1 MNKILL
7 IFLSFVLM
15 NDIIISQ
22 NYSSLNS
29 LVNKE
34 KKSKL
39 LKNAQWG
46 LYARY
51 LDTGEEIISL
61 NAEMSLAPA
70 SNLKLFTSSAALDI
84 LGEDHQFETF
94 LYYDGEINNGILTGD
109 VFFVGGGDPTLG
121 YDLVK
126 GSLPLDS
133 LMDKIIDEFK
143 KKGINRI
150 NGDIYADDLLYEGT
164 PIPYNWNW
172 IDIGN
177 YYAATVSALTIN
189 NNLYF
194 LYFKPGKEVGDPAEV
209 IRTEPEI
216 PGLTFTNFMKTGKK
230 GSGDNGY
237 IYGAPLQYNTTLRGT
252 VPAGVDEFS
261 IKGSIPDP
269 ALFAVQ
275 YLKKKMV
282 ESGVKVN
289 GNTIKLEKKKSY
301 SDTKL
306 ITTIKSP
313 PLKDIVY
320 IINKRSDNL
329 YTEMML
335 KAIALNQTGEGSTDK
350 GTEEVEEF
358 LKENNI
364 NTDGLLL
371 GDGSGLSR
379 TNAITAKMMVDL
391 LDILTKK
398 NYFDAFYNSLAV
410 VGDPNDISYFKNTG
424 RGTVIEKNARV
435 KSGVIQGVRAYSG
448 YLKNMSG
455 RTIAFSLIANNFD
468 GSGSRVSTIHKN
480 IMIELAK
487 LK

>member
-1 MNKILL
+1 
-7 IFLSFVLM
+7 
-15 NDIIISQ
+15 
-22 NYSSLNS
+22 
-29 LVNKE
+29 
-34 KKSKL
+34 
-39 LKNAQWG
+39 
-46 LYARY
+46 
-51 LDTGEEIISL
+51 
-61 NAEMSLAPA
+61 
-70 SNLKLFTSSAALDI
+70 
-84 LGEDHQFETF
+84 
-94 LYYDGEINNGILTGD
+94 
-109 VFFVGGGDPTLG
+109 
-121 YDLVK
+121 
-126 GSLPLDS
+126 
-133 LMDKIIDEFK
+133 
-143 KKGINRI
+143 
-150 NGDIYADDLLYEGT
+150 
-164 PIPYNWNW
+164 
-172 IDIGN
+172 
-177 YYAATVSALTIN
+177 
-189 NNLYF
+189 
-194 LYFKPGKEVGDPAEV
+194 
-209 IRTEPEI
+209 
-216 PGLTFTNFMKTGKK
+216 
-230 GSGDNGY
+230 
-237 IYGAPLQYNTTLRGT
+237 
-252 VPAGVDEFS
+252 
-261 IKGSIPDP
+261 
-269 ALFAVQ
+269 
-275 YLKKKMV
+275 
-282 ESGVKVN
+282 
-289 GNTIKLEKKKSY
+289 
-301 SDTKL
+301 
-306 ITTIKSP
+306 
-313 PLKDIVY
+313 LKDIVY

-398 NYFDAFYNSLAV
+398 NYFDVFYNSLAV

>member
-7 IFLSFVLM
+7 VILSFVLI
-15 NDIIISQ
+15 NDTIISQ

-46 LYARY
+46 LYARF

-84 LGEDHQFETF
+84 LGEDHQFETSI
-94 LYYDGEINNGILTGD
+94 YYDGKINNGILNGNIY
-109 VFFVGGGDPTLG
+109 FVGGGDPTLG

-126 GSLPLDS
+126 GSLPLNS
-133 LMDKIIDEFK
+133 LMNKLIDEFIRE
-143 KKGINRI
+143 GINQI

-164 PIPYNWNW
+164 PIPNNWNW

-177 YYAATVSALTIN
+177 YYATTVSALTIN

-194 LYFKPGKEVGDPAEV
+194 LYFRPGKKVGNPAEV

-216 PGLTFTNFMKTGKK
+216 PGLTFANFMKTGKK

-252 VPAGVDEFS
+252 VPSGVNEFS

-269 ALFAVQ
+269 PLFAVQ
-275 YLKKKMV
+275 YLKKKMI
-282 ESGVKVN
+282 EAGIKVN
-289 GNTIKLEKKKSY
+289 GNTIKLKEKKSY
-301 SDTKL
+301 NYATL

-329 YTEMML
+329 YTEMIL
-335 KAIALNQTGEGSTDK
+335 KALALNQTGEGSTEK
-350 GTEEVEEF
+350 GNEVVEEYF
-358 LKENNI
+358 KKNNI

-371 GDGSGLSR
+371 SDGSGLSR
-379 TNAITAKMMVDL
+379 TDAITTRMMVDL

-468 GSGSRVSTIHKN
+468 GSGSRVSTIHRN

-487 LK
+487 IK